1 MKLLKEIKD
10 QDFGFETKKVSL
22 ALREAARAVL
32 VNAEG
37 KIALLYVNSHNFYKL
52 PGGGV
57 EAGEYVEDALE
68 REVLEEAG
76 CSIEIT
82 KEIGQ
87 INEERTHFGKF
98 QKSYC
103 YLGKV
108 KGCIGKPAF
117 TLGEMADG
125 FELQWHSIDEAIK
138 LGEGTKT
145 DDYMGQFVQTRLLT
159 ILKAAKELM

>member
-10 QDFGFETKKVSL
+10 KDLGFETKKVELS
-22 ALREAARAVL
+22 LREAARAVL
-32 VNAEG
+32 LNDEG
-37 KIALLYVNSHNFYKL
+37 KIALLYVNSHDFYKL

-76 CSIEIT
+76 CKIRLI

-108 KGCIGKPAF
+108 NGCVGLPSF
-117 TLGEMADG
+117 TLGEIADG
-125 FELQWHSIDEAIK
+125 FELQWHTLDEAIR

-145 DDYMGQFVQTRLLT
+145 DDYMGKFVQERLLT
-159 ILKAAKELM
+159 ILREAKKLI